1 MKAVI
6 ERVKRASVTVDNETV
21 GKINDG
27 LFVLLGVEKGDS
39 EKEAQKLAAKIAK
52 MRIFSENDKL
62 TNSVIDIG
70 GGVLVVSNF
79 TLAGNCRKGNRPDFV
94 TAAGADEARKLYLLF
109 IDEIIKNGV
118 SDCQSGRFGADMTID
133 SVCDGPVTIILDSAA
148 L

>member
-6 ERVKRASVTVDNETV
+6 ERVKSASVTVDNETV
-21 GKINDG
+21 GKIGDG
-27 LFVLLGVEKGDS
+27 LFVLLGVEKGDT

-94 TAAGADEARKLYLLF
+94 TAAGADEARRLYLLF

-118 SDCQSGRFGADMTID
+118 SVCQSGRFGADMTID